1 MIRGRKPDTDDVQ
14 NAKGRPGKRR
24 RATPPFVAS
33 TVGATAVQPSSK
45 LSRPALHIWRT
56 LAPDLEQMNF
66 LRATD
71 SAAFSRYCQ
80 TLAKYWEISH
90 ELDRE
95 GVVYLTES
103 AHGSMKRVNPLFLVQ
118 ERLSRRLT
126 EFEDRFGLTPAARQQ
141 ILIRLAAQQP
151 SLPLSTTP
159 KPEASAAQ
167 PSAPE
172 SGPIGLLNSPGS
184 QIH

>member
-1 MIRGRKPDTDDVQ
+1 MIRGRKPDTDEVQ
-14 NAKGRPGKRR
+14 DAKGRPGKRR
-24 RATPPFVAS
+24 RAAPPAAAS
-33 TVGATAVQPSSK
+33 AVSGTAVQPSSK
-45 LSRPALHIWRT
+45 LSRPALHIWRV

-71 SAAFSRYCQ
+71 SPAFSRYCQ
-80 TLAKYWEISH
+80 TLAKYWEIST

-126 EFEDRFGLTPAARQQ
+126 EFEDRFGLSPASRQQ
-141 ILIRLAAQQP
+141 IMVRLAQQQP
-151 SLPLSTTP
+151 QLPLGATP
-159 KPEASAAQ
+159 PTSDQPPAAM
-167 PSAPE
+167 PADT
-172 SGPIGLLNSPGS
+172 GPIGLLNPPTLLN
-184 QIH
+184 

>member
-1 MIRGRKPDTDDVQ
+1 MIRGRKPDTDEVQ
-14 NAKGRPGKRR
+14 DAKGRPGKRR
-24 RATPPFVAS
+24 RSALPATTS
-33 TVGATAVQPSSK
+33 TVSASSVQPSSK
-45 LSRPALHIWRT
+45 LSRPALAIWRT

-71 SAAFSRYCQ
+71 SPAFSRYCQ
-80 TLAKYWEISH
+80 TLAKYWEIST
-90 ELDRE
+90 ELDRD

-141 ILIRLAAQQP
+141 IMIRLAASQP
-151 SLPLSTTP
+151 SLPLARPGDTQVP
-159 KPEASAAQ
+159 ASQ
-167 PSAPE
+167 PPAPE
-172 SGPIGLLNSPGS
+172 TGPIGLLNAPSTLLN
-184 QIH
+184 

>member
-1 MIRGRKPDTDDVQ
+1 MIRGRKPDTDEVQ

-24 RATPPFVAS
+24 RPAPPAPSSVAS
-33 TVGATAVQPSSK
+33 TTVQPN
-45 LSRPALHIWRT
+45 SRLTQSALHIWRT

-71 SAAFSRYCQ
+71 SPAFSRYCQ
-80 TLAKYWEISH
+80 TLAKYWEIST
-90 ELDRE
+90 ELDSE

-126 EFEDRFGLTPAARQQ
+126 EFEDRFGLSPAARQQ
-141 ILIRLAAQQP
+141 IMIRLAQQQP
-151 SLPLSTTP
+151 QLPLAKS
-159 KPEASAAQ
+159 AQ
-167 PSAPE
+167 PDSAQPPAQVPS
-172 SGPIGLLNSPGS
+172 SGPIGLLNKPPLLN
-184 QIH
+184 